1 MYVIKY
7 ENQYGVKY
15 STKPVGREL
24 IGFMIRTICGLGA
37 VQWSIIEITE
47 YPML

>member
-7 ENQYGVKY
+7 ENQYGIKY
-15 STKPVGREL
+15 STKPVSREL

-37 VQWSIIEITE
+37 AQWSIIEVTE
-47 YPML
+47 YPL